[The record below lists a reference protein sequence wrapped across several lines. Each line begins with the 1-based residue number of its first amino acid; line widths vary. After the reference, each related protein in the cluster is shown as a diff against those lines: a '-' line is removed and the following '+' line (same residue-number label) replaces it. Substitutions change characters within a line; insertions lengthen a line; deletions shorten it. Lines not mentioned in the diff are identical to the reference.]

1 VLTNIELTNFRG
13 FKSFHAPVG
22 PVTAIAGR
30 NSSGKTSLLQ
40 AVRLA
45 CDALALALEEDD
57 LLPKVEGSSAIY
69 HNVIVRDP
77 SRLSS
82 LADWRQLFADGEVGE
97 GTSLEVKL
105 GFRADAPLQRL
116 SATLSYARNAQLKMS
131 LALDS
136 DPAVSTA
143 ARAKPRQRPAALR
156 NALEAIRPR
165 AFFVPAFYG
174 VTRTEEYRTRPLLDR
189 SLGSGDQSRIV
200 RNLIARLDLAG
211 VERMNAFLAR
221 SLGARV
227 ERRTSQQDAERV
239 AELVVTYRDTNGE
252 LELSSAGTGLVALV
266 ALYAAMESVRSQGL
280 REGDRSVLFLLDEPE
295 AHLHP
300 RLQGDVGEELA
311 KLAGEFGLQLVLA
324 THSIEMINRLGRRRD
339 VILLSVDR
347 HASAAVELRGESDV
361 ISALDEFC
369 DLTPFTSLSF
379 MASRKVLFHE
389 GPTDLRLLG
398 ACARLYFRSDDQR
411 MARWRQYTAVP
422 LEGVGNRSAAGLLK
436 AVLSPRLFPKLAS
449 APRVQ
454 VALVLDRDFDRD
466 PKLEKRQQGSIDV
479 IECIWSRHSIESLFL
494 EPSLLAG
501 WLESLVG
508 LPLDELR
515 GYVEQALAEADKDQ
529 ALLDD
534 AEDGRRRVHR
544 RAVEGKA
551 FVEDKA
557 VKAAR
562 QDARSSPAI
571 WQPGKKRAS
580 YVLDKIRKA
589 LPSTKARALSGSLI
603 DLIERA
609 AVDTLGDPE
618 RLIPQEIRDLL
629 DRLVAT

>member
-1 VLTNIELTNFRG
+1 MLTSIELTNFRG
-13 FKSFHAPVG
+13 FKSFRAPVG
-22 PVTAIAGR
+22 PVTAVAGR

-45 CDALALALEEDD
+45 CDALSLALEENS
-57 LLPKVEGSSAIY
+57 LLPKVEGNLLTY
-69 HNVIVRDP
+69 NNVIVREP

-82 LADWRQLFADGEVGE
+82 LADWRQLFADGEVGAALNI
-97 GTSLEVKL
+97 TL
-105 GFRADAPLQRL
+105 GFNDDVLLQHL
-116 SATLSYARNAQLKMS
+116 SVTLSYARNAQLKMS
-131 LALDS
+131 LAVAS
-136 DPAVSTA
+136 DTA
-143 ARAKPRQRPAALR
+143 LQVLAASKPKFRSVALLS
-156 NALEAIRPR
+156 ALEAIRPR

-174 VTRTEEYRTRPLLDR
+174 VTRTEEYRTRPVLDR
-189 SLGSGDQSRIV
+189 SLGSGDQGRIV

-227 ERRTSQQDAERV
+227 EQRTSQQDAERV

-311 KLAGEFGLQLVLA
+311 KLAGEFGLQLMLA
-324 THSIEMINRLGRRRD
+324 THSIEMINRLGQRRD
-339 VILLSVDR
+339 VVLLSVDR
-347 HASAAVELRGESDV
+347 NTQAAVELRGESDV
-361 ISALDEFC
+361 VSALDEFC

-389 GPTDLRLLG
+389 GPTDLRLLS

-411 MARWRQYTAVP
+411 AGRWRQYTAVA
-422 LEGVGNRSAAGLLK
+422 LEGVGNKNAAGLLK

-454 VALVLDRDFDRD
+454 VALVLVRDFDRE
-466 PKLEKRQQGSIDV
+466 PKLEKRQQGGIDV
-479 IECIWSRHSIESLFL
+479 VECVWSRHSIESLFL
-494 EPSLLAG
+494 EPALLAG

-508 LPLDELR
+508 LPYDELR
-515 GYVEQALAEADKDQ
+515 GHLERALAEADKDQ

-534 AEDGRRRVHR
+534 AEDGRRRFHR

-551 FVEDKA
+551 LIEEKA

-562 QDARSSPAI
+562 EDARSSPAT

-580 YVLDKIRKA
+580 YVLDKTRKA
-589 LPSTKARALSGSLI
+589 LPGAKARALSGSLI

-609 AVDTLGDPE
+609 PVDKLGDPE
-618 RLIPQEIRDLL
+618 RLIPKEIRDLL